1 MAKNSV
7 KSAKKV
13 PADNSTQRALAF
25 SGIRDNVVLMKDDSA
40 RLVLKC
46 SSINFLLKSE
56 EEQNAIIIS
65 FQRFLNT
72 LKFPIQILIRS
83 KKLDIDSYLENLK
96 DKALKQKN
104 PLLQNQTHEYLEYLN
119 KRIEVAQIMKK
130 EFYII
135 VPYDWLDD
143 ISVRDTSLLAPF
155 KQFWAA
161 MFKSWVDVA
170 MIKTQIRKFSKTK
183 KELISRANNIKTWL
197 ENLWIKAT
205 ELKKDELVKFLY
217 DYYNPRLDNFTEIKS
232 NIEDYNLI
240 QS

>member
-7 KSAKKV
+7 KSAKKTI
-13 PADNSTQRALAF
+13 ADNSTQRALAF
-25 SGIRDNVVLMKDDSA
+25 WSIKDNIILMKDDSS

-56 EEQNAIIIS
+56 EEQDSIIIS

-96 DKALKQKN
+96 DKALKQQN
-104 PLLQNQTHEYLEYLN
+104 QLLQNQTYEYIEYLKKL
-119 KRIEVAQIMKK
+119 IEVAQIMKK

-135 VPYDWLDD
+135 VPYDKLED

-155 KQFWAA
+155 KQFWAS
-161 MFKSWVDVA
+161 MFHSGVDVA
-170 MIKTQIRKFSKTK
+170 MIKSQIRNFSKSK

-197 ENLWIKAT
+197 ENIWVKAT
-205 ELKKDELVKFLY
+205 ELSKDELVKFLI

-232 NIEDYNLI
+232 EIDSYNLI
-240 QS
+240 K